1 MSVIIQG
8 NQLRDIGLGR
18 RVTKSITQAGAGT
31 QNVFTVT
38 GEVLI
43 TSLYGRVTTAVTVA
57 GTTLLAAN
65 PTLGTT
71 VNLCTATDLGTTDT
85 VVGEVL
91 VVVKGASIA
100 LGANQLGTGTGTVVG
115 AGAIEHT
122 VATGGDG
129 TILWSCTYVPLSD
142 GAAVVAA

>member
-8 NQLRDIGLGR
+8 NELRAIELGR

-38 GEVLI
+38 GEVLV
-43 TSLYGRVTTAVTVA
+43 TSLYGRVTTAITVA
-57 GTTLLAAN
+57 GTTKLSAN

-71 VNLCTATDLGTTDT
+71 VDLCTATDLGTTDT
-85 VVGEVL
+85 VVGEIL
-91 VVVKGASIA
+91 VPVKGAA
-100 LGANQLGTGTGTVVG
+100 LTLGAQTATPRGTVVA
-115 AGAIEHT
+115 AGVIEHT

-129 TILWSCTYVPLSD
+129 TILWSLTYVPLSD
-142 GAAVVAA
+142 GATVVAA

>member
-18 RVTKSITQAGAGT
+18 RVTKTITQAGAGT

-43 TSLYGRVTTAVTVA
+43 TSLYGRVTTAITVA
-57 GTTLLAAN
+57 GTTKLTAN
-65 PTLGTT
+65 PTLGTS
-71 VNLCTATDLGTTDT
+71 VDMCTATDLGTTDT
-85 VVGEVL
+85 VAGEI
-91 VVVKGASIA
+91 VVPLKGAAIA
-100 LGANQLGTGTGTVVG
+100 LGANILSAAQEWIVAT
-115 AGAIEHT
+115 GAIEHT

-129 TILWSCTYVPLSD
+129 AILWSVTYVPLSD
-142 GAAVVAA
+142 GATLVAA